1 MASSN
6 NTSES
11 LEKIPQMCSGVGLN
25 LCHENA
31 NELWEQRPP
40 LDFLQVH
47 PEHLIQEPG
56 GPYHQKLIDLISH
69 YQVTFHGFGL
79 SLGSV
84 APLDKS
90 YLELVKELLANHP
103 KAFFSDHLSWS
114 SLSHH
119 HFHDLLPIIFTE
131 ESLEYLVER
140 VLLVQETIG
149 APLHLENISNYM
161 RFKNSTIDEISFL
174 NQLTERTGAFVLLD
188 INNLWANSKNFSE
201 DPAASLLRVRANSV
215 RSYHLAGCSREKHK
229 AGDVWIDYHAEAVH
243 PEVWDLYNLA
253 VQTFGPWPTLLEWEN
268 DVPPLKITLKE
279 VEKVSSNLQK
289 FLN

>member
-1 MASSN
+1 MHEVEKSSP
-6 NTSES
+6 
-11 LEKIPQMCSGVGLN
+11 ICSGVGLN

-56 GPYHQKLIDLISH
+56 GPYHQKLIDLIGH

-84 APLDKS
+84 APLDKT

-119 HFHDLLPIIFTE
+119 HFHDLLPIVCTE
-131 ESLEYLVER
+131 ESLEYLIER

-188 INNLWANSKNFSE
+188 INNLWANSKNFAE

-215 RSYHLAGCSREKHK
+215 RSYHLAGCSR
-229 AGDVWIDYHAEAVH
+229 
-243 PEVWDLYNLA
+243 
-253 VQTFGPWPTLLEWEN
+253 
-268 DVPPLKITLKE
+268 
-279 VEKVSSNLQK
+279 
-289 FLN
+289 